1 MPQSFFAECCGFLSA
16 LSDVISVFRIV
27 AVIESNIILLPI
39 VRFVCCQAGFQNFM
53 GKGLPAIFENRAK
66 KEIASF
72 IAIPTAPSAGQ
83 ILTFCLAYVTLPV
96 ETVRV
101 FVYGVAF
108 ARETLHPR
116 AQTTPVMSAM
126 RDANAGAISAEAYCS
141 TSIRPVAMMSSPA
154 VRSMLPISRSFSQ
167 AIIIGA

>member
-1 MPQSFFAECCGFLSA
+1 MPEALFAERDGFLSA
-16 LSDVISVFRIV
+16 FSDVISVLGIV
-27 AVIESNIILLPI
+27 AAIESNVILLPI

-53 GKGLPAIFENRAK
+53 GKGLPAIFENRAI

-83 ILTFCLAYVTLPV
+83 ILAFGLADVTLSV

-108 ARETLHPR
+108 ARETLHSV
-116 AQTTPVMSAM
+116 T
-126 RDANAGAISAEAYCS
+126 
-141 TSIRPVAMMSSPA
+141 
-154 VRSMLPISRSFSQ
+154 
-167 AIIIGA
+167 